1 MTDVELSYTFVL
13 PREEISDYL
22 TPRSIIEYQG
32 TFDVVSVEEMA
43 EGWEL
48 TVESERMGSG
58 SRSVLAVTETENGY
72 VYEQIRGGVFEKLRT
87 EVALEDSTGTN
98 GETELVIR
106 SSFSFGGLFGFLK
119 DWFGTAP
126 RRRELE
132 RLAFNLA
139 DDLRSEMD
147 LEAEGDERNEGRST
161 DGAERRANGE

>member
-1 MTDVELSYTFVL
+1 MTDVELSYTFVV
-13 PREEISDYL
+13 PPEDIREYL

-32 TFDVVSVEEMA
+32 TFDVRSVEETV
-43 EGWEL
+43 EGWKI
-48 TVESERMGSG
+48 TVESERMGPG

-72 VYEQIRGGVFEKLRT
+72 AYEQLEGGVFETLRT
-87 EVALEDSTGTN
+87 EVALEDSAEDE

-106 SSFSFGGLFGFLK
+106 SSFSFGGPFGFIK

-139 DDLRSEMD
+139 NDMRSETD
-147 LEAEGDERNEGRST
+147 HGAESGENEDGGAGTDERRPAGN
-161 DGAERRANGE
+161 